1 MGRSQA
7 QILMSSRPTVG
18 IVVPVRNMARTL
30 ERSLQSACVQ
40 APDRIV
46 VVDDASEDETPLVAA
61 KFAEQFPFV
70 ELVRWKQKQECHVT
84 ALAPVYRE
92 LGCDQVIGLSAD
104 DTLLPGLVDVVR
116 DNAEHAVI
124 FTNYSTELVSD
135 PSVKGVVEH
144 PYKETTVLTP
154 REMCERIRTQ
164 HPVETGIGSSLI
176 RDVVQWLWDNEWSE
190 LGPHSDSVGYA
201 TAAALFGCAYSPI
214 YGAHIYFNPKG
225 YGQSEADKF
234 PDLWAKRVREFAA
247 RVELDA
253 ETCEALVQKRCYYEI
268 KEQHWYQETEN
279 KDQ

>member
-1 MGRSQA
+1 MGRTEEN
-7 QILMSSRPTVG
+7 ILTERRPTVG

-30 ERSLQSACVQ
+30 ERSLQSACEQ

-61 KFAEQFPFV
+61 KFVEQFPFV
-70 ELVRWKQKQECHVT
+70 EYVRRETKQECHVS
-84 ALAPVYRE
+84 ALEPVYE
-92 LGCDQVIGLSAD
+92 SLGCDQVIGLAAD
-104 DTLLPGLVDVVR
+104 DTLLPGLINVVR

-124 FTNYSTELVSD
+124 FTHYSTELVSD
-135 PSVKGVVEH
+135 PSVRGVVQH
-144 PYKETTVLTP
+144 PYEETTVLTP

-164 HPVETGIGSSLI
+164 PSVETGIGSSVR
-176 RDVVQWLWDNEWSE
+176 RDVMAWLWRNEWQG
-190 LGPHSDSVGYA
+190 LGPHSDSVGYT
-201 TAAALFGCAYSPI
+201 TAAALFGCVYSPI

-268 KEQHWYQETEN
+268 KEQHWYQETEG